1 MTSGEQRWY
10 VVQSQ
15 PNAEHKA
22 VAHLERQ
29 GFGTYLPRYL
39 KRRYHARRV
48 DIVAAPLFPRYFF
61 VAIDMTVQRWRS
73 IFSTVGVS
81 RIVCNGDLPTAI
93 PGNVVTAL
101 REREDAGGFVRL
113 DHRLNFRTGDKIR
126 VIEGVFAD
134 CLGLYDGMRDSDR
147 VAILLDLLGRKV
159 RVVVD
164 MESVAAV

>member
-1 MTSGEQRWY
+1 MISGEQRWY

-22 VAHLERQ
+22 VAHLGRQ

-39 KRRYHARRV
+39 KRRRHAHRV
-48 DIVAAPLFPRYFF
+48 DIVAAPLFPRYLF
-61 VAIDMTVQRWRS
+61 VAIDLTTQRWRS

-81 RIVCNGDLPTAI
+81 RIVCNGDIPAAI
-93 PGNVVTAL
+93 PEQVVATL
-101 REREDAGGFVRL
+101 KMREDAGGFVHL
-113 DHRLNFRTGDKIR
+113 DHRPNFRAGDKIR

-159 RVVVD
+159 RVMVD
-164 MESVAAV
+164 VESVTAA